1 MKKPEGSAKLIL
13 TVLIF
18 LSFLVIGKTSFA
30 GTLSVSAKGIVKFSP
45 KNVKLTVMISSRG
58 GTQKSAL
65 KKLRTKINLIAK
77 SIKRIKT
84 NYINVIPVNAY
95 NFKLRKT
102 VNNGYEGQEKAYI
115 KFKINNL
122 NKYVI
127 YLLNIKNVQVQNIKY
142 YDTSVLKYKIKAV
155 TIAFK
160 KALAKAKPLLG
171 IMGKK
176 IKDIESIK
184 ITEANAPVYRPFPF
198 TAMGAAKVKTNKA
211 IFPGKNKIAENV
223 YIKIRY

>member
-1 MKKPEGSAKLIL
+1 MKKTESSAKSIL
-13 TVLIF
+13 TILIF

-30 GTLSVSAKGIVKFSP
+30 GTLSVSAKGIVRFSP
-45 KNVKLTVMISSRG
+45 KNVKLTVMIISRG
-58 GTQKSAL
+58 RTQKSAL

-84 NYINVIPVNAY
+84 NYINIVPVNAY
-95 NFKLRKT
+95 DFKLRKT
-102 VNNGYEGQEKAYI
+102 VSNGYEGQETAYI

-142 YDTSVLKYKIKAV
+142 YDTSVLKYKIKAIK
-155 TIAFK
+155 IAFK
-160 KALAKAKPLLG
+160 KALTKAKPILG

-184 ITEANAPVYRPFPF
+184 IAEADVPIYRPLPF
-198 TAMGAAKVKTNKA
+198 MAMRAAKGKANKA

>member
-1 MKKPEGSAKLIL
+1 MKKTEGSAKLIL
-13 TVLIF
+13 IIFIF

-30 GTLSVSAKGIVKFSP
+30 GTLSVSAKGIVRFSP

-58 GTQKSAL
+58 RTQKSAL
-65 KKLRTKINLIAK
+65 KELRTKINLIAK

-84 NYINVIPVNAY
+84 NYINIVPVNVY
-95 NFKLRKT
+95 DFKLRKT
-102 VNNGYEGQEKAYI
+102 VSNGYEGQETAYI

-142 YDTSVLKYKIKAV
+142 YDTSVLKYKVKAIK
-155 TIAFK
+155 IAFK
-160 KALAKAKPLLG
+160 KALAKAKPVLG
-171 IMGKK
+171 IIGKK

-184 ITEANAPVYRPFPF
+184 IAEANTPIYRPFPF
-198 TAMGAAKVKTNKA
+198 MAMRAAKGKTNKA

>member
-1 MKKPEGSAKLIL
+1 MKKTKGSAKLIL
-13 TVLIF
+13 TILIF

-30 GTLSVSAKGIVKFSP
+30 GTLSVSAKGIVRFSP
-45 KNVKLTVMISSRG
+45 KNVKLTVMIRSRG
-58 GTQKSAL
+58 RTQKSAL

-84 NYINVIPVNAY
+84 NYINIIPVNMY
-95 NFKLRKT
+95 DYKLRKT
-102 VNNGYEGQEKAYI
+102 VSNGYEGQETAYI

-142 YDTSVLKYKIKAV
+142 YDTSVLKYKIKAI

-160 KALAKAKPLLG
+160 KALAKAKPVLG

-184 ITEANAPVYRPFPF
+184 ITEADAPVYRPFPF
-198 TAMGAAKVKTNKA
+198 MAMSAAKGKTNKA
-211 IFPGKNKIAENV
+211 IFPGKNKITENV
-223 YIKIRY
+223 YIKIMY